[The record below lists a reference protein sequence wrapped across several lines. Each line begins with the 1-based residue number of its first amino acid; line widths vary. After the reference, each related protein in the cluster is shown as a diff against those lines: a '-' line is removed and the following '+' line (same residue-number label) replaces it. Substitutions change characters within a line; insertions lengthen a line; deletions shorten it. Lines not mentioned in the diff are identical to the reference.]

1 MIHGI
6 DFLQSMVRLLQVSVG
21 KIVNMN
27 EYVEITILVS
37 SDVTFVLRMFLDGEK
52 IEYIEKIKNA

>member
-1 MIHGI
+1 MILGI

-27 EYVEITILVS
+27 EYVEMTILVS

>member
-6 DFLQSMVRLLQVSVG
+6 DFLQSMVRLLRVSVG
-21 KIVNMN
+21 KTVNMN
-27 EYVEITILVS
+27 EYVEMTILVS

>member
-1 MIHGI
+1 
-6 DFLQSMVRLLQVSVG
+6 MVRLLQVSVG

-27 EYVEITILVS
+27 EYVEMTILVS